1 MDHLINEIET
11 IIGIKFNQKTLLSKS
26 VIHKSLLNENP
37 DLTLESNERLEFLGD
52 SIIQTAVSDLL
63 YNKHPDWNE
72 GTLSQARS
80 KLVNR
85 ESLARL
91 SIKLGLGK
99 YLRISNG
106 EEESGGRN
114 KESNLADAFEA
125 LVGAIFLDQGF
136 DTAQFFVNS
145 FMLPL
150 DIQNPTPKDLL
161 DSKSMLQIKIQKDD
175 NSSETGKRIKYKTI
189 SISGKSPNQMF
200 TVQVSMDDKILG
212 IGTGSKKS
220 QAEQN
225 AAAEALSNST

>member
-1 MDHLINEIET
+1 MDHLINEIEI

-52 SIIQTAVSDLL
+52 SIIQTSVSDLL

-72 GTLSQARS
+72 GALSQARS

-136 DTAQFFVNS
+136 DTAQSFVNS

-161 DSKSMLQIKIQKDD
+161 DSKSMLQIKIQRDD

-225 AAAEALSNST
+225 AASEALSNST